1 MIAFY
6 RSTIGKKILMAV
18 SGLIGVGF
26 VFAHMIGNLQ
36 LFQGAEALN
45 GYARLLHGPLA
56 KLVWAQR
63 VLLIGA
69 VAVHVLMAVQLTR
82 RAQQARPVG
91 YVKREPQVSTL
102 ASRTMRIGGFL
113 LLAFI
118 VFHILHF
125 TTLDI
130 DPTFVPLDAYGNVVK
145 AFQHPWRVAVYVV
158 AMILLG
164 LHLYHGI
171 WSSTRTL
178 GVAPPSPWPLRRKI
192 SVVLAVIIWIGFTIV
207 PLAVFAGLVR

>member
-18 SGLIGVGF
+18 TGLIGVGF
-26 VFAHMIGNLQ
+26 VLAHMVGNLQ
-36 LFQGAEALN
+36 LFQGEAALN

-63 VLLIGA
+63 IVLIVAL
-69 VAVHVLMAVQLTR
+69 AVHVLMAVQLTR
-82 RAQQARPVG
+82 LAQKARPVG
-91 YVKREPQVSTL
+91 YAKREPQVSTL
-102 ASRTMRIGGFL
+102 ASRSMRIGGVL

-125 TTLDI
+125 TTLDV
-130 DPTFVPLDAYGNVVK
+130 DATFVPLDAYGNTVK
-145 AFQHPWRVAVYVV
+145 AFQHPWRVAVYVI

-178 GVAPPSPWPLRRKI
+178 GVAPPSPWPLRRKV
-192 SVVLAVIIWIGFTIV
+192 SVFLAVIIWAGFTIV
-207 PLAVFAGLVR
+207 PLAVFFGLVR